1 MGQTTGTGSRPA
13 SSGSRQLSSS
23 SMLRPGS
30 GASHTS
36 GRGVINTGFEEE
48 KMSLPG
54 SIDVQDDN
62 TGKENPNFT
71 VLDEDKGKLIM
82 ISKAMVYVSI
92 IQLFYFLTHLC
103 LVHLCCLHPLS
114 FQLSN
119 SKIANTDI
127 VNYFFHYKSR
137 SILETDTIVE
147 SSCST
152 EIMM

>member
-13 SSGSRQLSSS
+13 SSSSRPLSSS

-36 GRGVINTGFEEE
+36 GRGVVNTGFEED

-54 SIDVQDDN
+54 SIDVKDDN
-62 TGKENPNFT
+62 MGKENPTLT

-82 ISKAMVYVSI
+82 ISKAMVYTSI
-92 IQLFYFLTHLC
+92 IQLFYYITHLC
-103 LVHLCCLHPLS
+103 LVLLCCLHPIS
-114 FQLSN
+114 FQFSN

-127 VNYFFHYKSR
+127 VNYFFRYKNR
-137 SILETDTIVE
+137 SILKLIQLLKAAVPRR
-147 SSCST
+147 S
-152 EIMM
+152 